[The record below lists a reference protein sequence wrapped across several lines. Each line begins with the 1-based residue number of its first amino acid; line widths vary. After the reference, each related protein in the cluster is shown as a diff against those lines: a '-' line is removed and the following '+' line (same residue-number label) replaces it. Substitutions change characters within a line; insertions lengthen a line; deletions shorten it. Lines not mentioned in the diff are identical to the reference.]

1 MTPWPAAPESPN
13 PLWLTSPAAPSSPS
27 PRLISPRLQQHTP
40 HSSDAVLWPSAR
52 GPIREPI
59 RPRTPALHELPPA
72 RAVAGVDIFLPSAQK
87 LTALP
92 PQPLPASALRK
103 LLEASDSPPVQGASC
118 QAVLQDR
125 WACLEAHAQILVE
138 HMDQGVAERKRIGT
152 LEHELQTLQAKHK
165 ELRKE
170 SKNTKAALKEAQ
182 ADAKQMRDEK
192 RKLEEQVAELSR
204 RLERG

>member
-1 MTPWPAAPESPN
+1 M
-13 PLWLTSPAAPSSPS
+13 
-27 PRLISPRLQQHTP
+27 
-40 HSSDAVLWPSAR
+40 
-52 GPIREPI
+52 
-59 RPRTPALHELPPA
+59 
-72 RAVAGVDIFLPSAQK
+72 
-87 LTALP
+87 
-92 PQPLPASALRK
+92 
-103 LLEASDSPPVQGASC
+103 
-118 QAVLQDR
+118 LQDR

-138 HMDQGVAERKRIGT
+138 HMDQGVAERKRIAK